1 MNKIANVIKTERLNR
16 EMTQK
21 ELAGLLG
28 VTQDSISLWEKGK
41 RIPDTNYVVELSR
54 IFGISTDYLLGLEDD
69 FGERTA
75 ALSVDT
81 YSAEEKQVI
90 QDYRKLTRG
99 MREILRTTLK
109 AMINDTSEDKI

>member
-1 MNKIANVIKTERLNR
+1 MSKIDNIIKTERLNR

-21 ELAGLLG
+21 ELATLLG

-41 RIPDTNYVVELSR
+41 RIPDTQYVIQLSR

-69 FGERTA
+69 FGARTA
-75 ALSVDT
+75 TPSGDT
-81 YSAEEKQVI
+81 YTTEEKQLI

-99 MREILRTTLK
+99 MREILRTTMG
-109 AMINDTSEDKI
+109 AMRNDTSDETV